1 MNRSMRRGLTA
12 VLASLAMIVTVALAP
27 AVGAHAAEDWS
38 KGLTQAQINSSY
50 GFAKWV
56 SVTAKSEDER
66 ADARRAVAVLDRF
79 MRDDPSYTKLG
90 ADGDA
95 TSLANTRKALQEDV
109 KSNQFR
115 ATLTNEPCRM
125 DLPAGKGRRCNDPNK
140 RLAAQQL
147 NMQLLL
153 SEQFIANAVRATGG
167 HWGGGD
173 AQNLTTTWNNGGF
186 RDFYDGN
193 NGRVDNE
200 KVNYERDMTDGKLDG
215 KAADGSWVGETGHYT
230 TYVNGN
236 WSQIHQ
242 RYNEYVYATIAISNT
257 VYAQNYYSKT
267 SGSVNDPYMPG
278 WGFPNDILPED
289 GEYISN
295 QNMTLPENLLEKFD
309 QYMALLDAS
318 TTYTVSFDPA
328 GGTTVPT
335 QTVKKNA
342 KASQPADPTRS
353 GYSFAGWFNGNT
365 RYDFNTP
372 VTGNLKLVAH
382 WTANTVYRTVSFDSA
397 GGTAVTSQKVV
408 DGSRAVQ
415 PKAPTRSGYSFTGWY
430 NGNAKWDFNTPVTS
444 DLKLT
449 ARWTAIP
456 PQTVY
461 RTVSFDSAGGSA
473 VASQRVA
480 NGSRAVQP
488 K

>member
-1 MNRSMRRGLTA
+1 
-12 VLASLAMIVTVALAP
+12 
-27 AVGAHAAEDWS
+27 
-38 KGLTQAQINSSY
+38 
-50 GFAKWV
+50 
-56 SVTAKSEDER
+56 
-66 ADARRAVAVLDRF
+66 
-79 MRDDPSYTKLG
+79 
-90 ADGDA
+90 
-95 TSLANTRKALQEDV
+95 
-109 KSNQFR
+109 
-115 ATLTNEPCRM
+115 
-125 DLPAGKGRRCNDPNK
+125 
-140 RLAAQQL
+140 
-147 NMQLLL
+147 
-153 SEQFIANAVRATGG
+153 
-167 HWGGGD
+167 
-173 AQNLTTTWNNGGF
+173 
-186 RDFYDGN
+186 
-193 NGRVDNE
+193 
-200 KVNYERDMTDGKLDG
+200 
-215 KAADGSWVGETGHYT
+215 GHYT

-488 K
+488 KAPTRSGYTFTGWYQGSAKYDFSRPVTGDLKLTARWSRNQQPSKPSKPTVRRVPVYRVYNRNSGLHHYTTSKAENDMLVRLGWRDENRGGSSFVTVGRDTPGARPVYREYNRRSGNHNWTLNKAEHDMLVRLGWRDEGIAWYTSPTGANVYRLYNPTRYHKPKHGRGNGGGEHVYTTSYGEYLSVIRAGWRGEGVAWKTM